1 LKISE
6 VCFELRPIKKLNF
19 LVALFICIISQAQLI
34 SGTVLSKND
43 NQPIPYAKIGIL
55 NSNFGTQADENGKFQ
70 IQLDNISKDKEK
82 KFTKPD

>member
-6 VCFELRPIKKLNF
+6 VCFELRPMKKLNF
-19 LVALFICIISQAQLI
+19 
-34 SGTVLSKND
+34 
-43 NQPIPYAKIGIL
+43 
-55 NSNFGTQADENGKFQ
+55 DENGKFQ